1 MHTDRDPD
9 DDSIRI
15 QIRMMTVYGSRYGW
29 WQHTNPDPDGDSIR
43 IQIRILT
50 ASGSRLGWWQDPD
63 PDPYDDKILT
73 QIRMVPG
80 SGSRSG
86 YRQDDPDKLW
96 GQFSWESVALLGGVD
111 TLSLIRAHPLL
122 VYKKCGVTDQVSE
135 IDRIILMPHRHM
147 FACKYTRRGC
157 VKREILRF
165 SGGTLYIP
173 LWRKWHI

>member
-50 ASGSRLGWWQDPD
+50 ASGSRLGWWQD